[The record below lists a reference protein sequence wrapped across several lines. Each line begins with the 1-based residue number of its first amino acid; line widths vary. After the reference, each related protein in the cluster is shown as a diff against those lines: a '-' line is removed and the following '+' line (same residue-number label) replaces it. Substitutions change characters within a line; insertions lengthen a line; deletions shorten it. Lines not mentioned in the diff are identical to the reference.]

1 MCRAYFRLETSARLK
16 LIEADAGSWVADAK
30 NAASADV
37 LCVDLY
43 DHDAASPVLDT
54 DEFYAD
60 CHRVLKAGGAMTVN
74 LFGRDAS
81 FERSAQRI
89 AAAFGV
95 GCVLSLRPTREGN
108 TIVIGAL
115 TKHYEVA
122 TSAEIKAA
130 IPALAAMA
138 HTIGDTQVRNRGT
151 MGGSVANNDPSADYP
166 AALLALGAT
175 IKTDRRTVS
184 ADDFFT
190 GMFATALETGEI
202 VTAIHIPVPSK
213 AGYAKMKNPASRYS
227 MAGVFVATGPAGVRV
242 AVNGAGNNGVFR
254 VAAMEQALTAKWA
267 PESVAGIK
275 LDPADM
281 NGDIHGSAEYRAHLV
296 TVMAK
301 RAVVDA
307 G

>member
-1 MCRAYFRLETSARLK
+1 MYEFAYHKPTS
-16 LIEADAGSWVADAK
+16 VADAVK
-30 NAASADV
+30 LLAADADAKPISGGMT
-37 LCVDLY
+37 LLPALKLRLNKPTMLVDL
-43 DHDAASPVLDT
+43 S
-54 DEFYAD
+54 
-60 CHRVLKAGGAMTVN
+60 G
-74 LFGRDAS
+74 
-81 FERSAQRI
+81 I
-89 AAAFGV
+89 AELRGV
-95 GCVLSLRPTREGN
+95 KREGN

-115 TKHYEVA
+115 TRHFEIA

-190 GMFATALETGEI
+190 GMFATALEVGEI
-202 VTAIHIPVPSK
+202 VTAIHIPVPAK

-254 VAAMEQALTAKWA
+254 VTAMETALAAKWS
-267 PESVAGIK
+267 PDSVAGIR